1 METLQANHRVLD
13 LRRAGFQKELL
24 LAEGCWPVLNLCSK
38 TSLSDLRNALPG
50 SDIQKISESAWVGQ
64 EFEEGA
70 FLWMPLSCAKRAKP
84 RGVSELPN
92 AHAGRSTAFQQ
103 VLWKTRSSS
112 ISTNPKVRR
121 AFIMVSLS
129 RDP

>member
-1 METLQANHRVLD
+1 MHCLAQIFRK
-13 LRRAGFQKELL
+13 FQ
-24 LAEGCWPVLNLCSK
+24 
-38 TSLSDLRNALPG
+38 
-50 SDIQKISESAWVGQ
+50 ESAWVAQ

-70 FLWMPLSCAKRAKP
+70 FLWMPLSCAKRANL
-84 RGVSELPN
+84 RSLSELPN

-103 VLWKTRSSS
+103 VLWKTRSLS

-121 AFIMVSLS
+121 AFVMVSLS